1 MPFWNEKR
9 VQEFVSGL
17 GQGVQGATLEEF
29 LGFLAGLMLVVIII
43 VWLQRKS
50 DTAKSNRA
58 RDRSRALFEREL
70 EERTLP
76 PSAVQLMEDLAH
88 AMEQAQ
94 RDFEIHRLFRDPS
107 LFDRFAGIL
116 IEEQPD
122 LRRPLRLLK
131 PILGL
136 GHGFSGMTQSTEELN
151 PGHAIS
157 VQAEEDVSLEFQVL
171 SNDSRSLRIISPSLI
186 DAQLIPGSLVQI
198 SWEKNGVLHQCQC
211 KIIKIDS
218 SREPSTPGNTV
229 AGNLESSPAPEQ
241 QERIDSRQ
249 IVIQLEHSE
258 EVQRLHR
265 RGFVRTPGTISAV
278 LSGHNVLITNIGGG
292 GFGTERIPESL
303 YALDLE
309 DSVLPCRI
317 HLEDQW
323 IECAVRFVKGSRAGF
338 HFAFERIRPGDQ
350 DRIVHYVLTRQTSN
364 GL

>member
-1 MPFWNEKR
+1 M
-9 VQEFVSGL
+9 
-17 GQGVQGATLEEF
+17 
-29 LGFLAGLMLVVIII
+29 
-43 VWLQRKS
+43 
-50 DTAKSNRA
+50 
-58 RDRSRALFEREL
+58 
-70 EERTLP
+70 
-76 PSAVQLMEDLAH
+76 
-88 AMEQAQ
+88 
-94 RDFEIHRLFRDPS
+94 
-107 LFDRFAGIL
+107 
-116 IEEQPD
+116 
-122 LRRPLRLLK
+122 
-131 PILGL
+131 
-136 GHGFSGMTQSTEELN
+136 
-151 PGHAIS
+151 
-157 VQAEEDVSLEFQVL
+157 QAEEDVSLEFQVL